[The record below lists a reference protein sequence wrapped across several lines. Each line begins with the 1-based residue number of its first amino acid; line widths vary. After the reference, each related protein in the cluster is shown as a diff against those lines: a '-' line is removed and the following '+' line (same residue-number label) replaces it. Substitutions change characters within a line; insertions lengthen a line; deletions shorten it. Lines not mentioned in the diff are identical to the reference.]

1 MSKSSHFVL
10 VAFRLP
16 TVECDL
22 LALLSDTQ
30 VWSVRVS
37 LQETL
42 RSGISVATEPL
53 GFHLQMKTTWP
64 AAWVRWE
71 PDGCRQ
77 AGRAARA
84 MASGLFPPPIAWFP
98 GMPAWSRAR
107 QSQSM
112 VMCTPGL
119 VGEEQQGTKW
129 LPGSEQP

>member
-1 MSKSSHFVL
+1 M
-10 VAFRLP
+10 
-16 TVECDL
+16 
-22 LALLSDTQ
+22 
-30 VWSVRVS
+30 
-37 LQETL
+37 
-42 RSGISVATEPL
+42 G
-53 GFHLQMKTTWP
+53 
-64 AAWVRWE
+64 
-71 PDGCRQ
+71 
-77 AGRAARA
+77 AGRLAGQPGQPGA